1 MITNN
6 NIEYRETKQRKR
18 IVELLE
24 SSKEHPT
31 AYWLYEQMKH
41 EFPNL
46 SISTVYR
53 NLRILKQQRRI
64 TSLPF
69 GSTFDRFDGRMTPHQ
84 HVICQQ
90 CGRVLD
96 IHIDDLN
103 QLKERVEEI
112 SRFIIEGLNM
122 NFYGVCDECQEY
134 PRSKRTGK
142 DKAGSKRRINKK
154 R

>member
-6 NIEYRETKQRKR
+6 KNYYRETKQRKR
-18 IVELLE
+18 IVELLK

-31 AYWLYEQMKH
+31 AYWLYDQMKH

-53 NLRILKQQRRI
+53 NLKILKQQQRI
-64 TSLPF
+64 AALPF

-96 IHIDDLN
+96 IHIDDLQ
-103 QLKERVEEI
+103 QLQKRAEEK
-112 SRFIIEGLNM
+112 SRYVIEGLSM
-122 NFYGVCDECQEY
+122 NFYGFCAECQKHPE
-134 PRSKRTGK
+134 SKRTRSNR
-142 DKAGSKRRINKK
+142 AESKNRIHKK